1 MDATRNREF
10 PHWIELMF
18 PVLNRDT
25 GALEGAGPSLAGRSQ
40 DQAAYLPTAVSPR
53 SRHEKRSWEAECFFP
68 ASESMDFGFWVCLAS
83 AMGIF
88 RSKLSLLLYARCK
101 EPAGFDPRPIDASS
115 SQSVVTCFLTT
126 IL

>member
-1 MDATRNREF
+1 
-10 PHWIELMF
+10 MF

-53 SRHEKRSWEAECFFP
+53 SRHEKRSWEADCFFP
-68 ASESMDFGFWVCLAS
+68 RLKVWILDFGYICLAS